1 MFTGLVEEIG
11 RIRSTVRRGSVTDIT
26 IAAEIVL
33 DGIHMGDSISVQG
46 ACQTVVGFGK
56 DAFTVQAVE
65 ETIRRTTLGTLRP
78 GSPVNLERSVMVGS
92 RLGGHFVTGHV
103 DGTGRIESVGGTSE
117 NRIISIEP
125 PSGLAHYIA
134 EKGSVTLDG
143 VSLTVISA
151 AGSEFGVSIIPHTLG
166 ATTLNDVKPGDRV
179 NIEVDIIARYVERLL
194 GHADR
199 LTIGRLESLG
209 F

>member
-11 RIRSTVRRGSVTDIT
+11 RIRSTVRRGFVTDIA

-33 DGIHMGDSISVQG
+33 DGIHTGDSISVQG

-103 DGTGRIESVGGTSE
+103 DGTGRIVSVGGTPE
-117 NRIISIEP
+117 NRIISIQA
-125 PSGLAHYIA
+125 PSGLARYIA

-143 VSLTVISA
+143 VSLTVTSTTE
-151 AGSEFGVSIIPHTLG
+151 SEFGVSIIPHTLG
-166 ATTLNDVKPGDRV
+166 ATTLNDAKPGDGV
-179 NIEVDIIARYVERLL
+179 NIEVDIIARYLERLL
-194 GHADR
+194 GRVDR